1 MSRIGKL
8 LINVPKT
15 VTISLVSNQIAVTGP
30 IGQLVQKIPKE
41 ISVDF
46 SNDNIFVFEMV
57 FTFATCGYLLKYKSS
72 LIFWINVLDFCID
85 YHWEKHGYD
94 YRLKIYKVVVGYFQS
109 CGFKS
114 VAFKS
119 IMIEEQVTVLTIF

>member
-15 VTISLVSNQIAVTGP
+15 VTISLDSKQIVVTGP

-46 SNDNIFVFEMV
+46 SNDNIQIHNHV
-57 FTFATCGYLLKYKSS
+57 
-72 LIFWINVLDFCID
+72 
-85 YHWEKHGYD
+85 
-94 YRLKIYKVVVGYFQS
+94 
-109 CGFKS
+109 
-114 VAFKS
+114 
-119 IMIEEQVTVLTIF
+119 